1 MKKLVKALCV
11 ILLCVPISLVSH
23 PIDPTF
29 KSPAQ
34 GAATAVWAATSPHLN
49 GLGGLYCEDCNVAAR
64 ASEPFIG
71 VCDYA
76 VDPEAALKLWKLS
89 ANLTGMNFCPDT

>member
-1 MKKLVKALCV
+1 MADQGWVDKNGN
-11 ILLCVPISLVSH
+11 